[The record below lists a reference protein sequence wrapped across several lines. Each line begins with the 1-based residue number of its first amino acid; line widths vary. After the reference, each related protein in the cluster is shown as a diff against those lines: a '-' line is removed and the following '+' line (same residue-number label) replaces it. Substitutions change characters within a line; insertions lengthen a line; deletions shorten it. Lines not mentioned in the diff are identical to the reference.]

1 MLTKASE
8 YARLDADFHW
18 AVPDRFN
25 IGVDVCDRHVNGPP
39 RTALI
44 AAESDGTVRRY
55 SFHDI
60 RDLSNRLCNVFMDL
74 GLQRG
79 DRVAVLLAQSLE
91 VAITH
96 VSCFKAGLIS
106 IPLFTLFGEDAL
118 QYRLHDSG
126 ARVVVTDRAGLVKL
140 AAIRNR
146 LPALQTV
153 LCVDSA
159 APGTLEF
166 HRLLSDASASFTP
179 ADTGPDDPALIVYT
193 SGTTGNPKG
202 ALHGHRVLLGH
213 LPGVELP
220 HDFFPQPGDLFWTP
234 ADWAWIGGL
243 FDVLMPSW
251 HHGVPVLAHRF
262 AKFDP
267 QAATD
272 LMSRH
277 GVRNVFLP
285 PTALKLMRQANVDAS
300 GVRLRTLASGGETL
314 GAELLDWGR
323 ATFGITINEFYG
335 QTECNLVVG
344 NDAALMPVRPGSM
357 GRAIPGHRVAV
368 IDDAGRELPSGSIG
382 AIAARRPDPVMF
394 LGYWN
399 NPAAT
404 AAKFLDDWLLTGDL
418 ERRDADGYFWYVG
431 RDDDVITSGGY
442 RIGPAE
448 IEECLMRHQAIAMAA
463 AIGAPDPVRTEIV
476 MAYLVL
482 RPAFAPSDTLADEI
496 RTFVR
501 TRLAAYEYPRR
512 IAFVTELP
520 MTATGKIMRRV
531 LRQQS
536 NRGKLHR
543 RRLKLFFHSSI
554 CAMIETASTTS
565 RAAGMTASRARGM
578 APRHCHA
585 LQYERESEAQGERS
599 CRWTQPSCP
608 PDSSAT
614 ARASCCC
621 DRRTPFW
628 LPKA

>member
-1 MLTKASE
+1 MLPMATD
-8 YARLDADFHW
+8 YAELDAGFQW
-18 AVPDRFN
+18 AVPDRYN
-25 IGVDVCDRHVNGPP
+25 IGTDVCDRHTSGPA

-44 AAESDGTVRRY
+44 VEDPDGTVHRY

-60 RDLSNRLCNVFMDL
+60 RNLSNRLGNVLAGL
-74 GLQRG
+74 GLTRG

-91 VAITH
+91 VALTH
-96 VSCFKAGLIS
+96 VACFKSGLIS

-118 QYRLHDSG
+118 HYRLHDSA
-126 ARVVVTDRAGLVKL
+126 ARAVVTDRAGLAKL
-140 AAIRNR
+140 AVIRDR

-153 LCVDSA
+153 LCVEDA
-159 APGTLEF
+159 APDAVDF
-166 HRLLSDASASFTP
+166 HRLMANASDSFAP
-179 ADTGPDDPALIVYT
+179 VDTGPDDPALIVYT
-193 SGTTGNPKG
+193 SGTAGNPKG

-243 FDVLMPSW
+243 FDVLMPAW
-251 HHGVPVLAHRF
+251 HHGVPVLARRF

-272 LMSRH
+272 LMARH

-285 PTALKLMRQANVDAS
+285 PTALKLMRQAGVDAS

-323 ATFGITINEFYG
+323 ATFGVTINEFYG

-344 NDAALMPVRPGSM
+344 NNAALMPVRPGSM

-368 IDDAGRELPSGSIG
+368 IDEAGQELPLGSVG
-382 AIAARRPDPVMF
+382 AIAVRRPDPVMF

-399 NPAAT
+399 NAPAT
-404 AAKFLDDWLLTGDL
+404 AAKFVGDWLLTGDL
-418 ERRDADGYFWYVG
+418 GRRDVDGYFWYVG
-431 RDDDVITSGGY
+431 RDDDVITSAGY

-448 IEECLMRHQAIAMAA
+448 IEECLMRHPAVALAA

-482 RPAFAPSDTLADEI
+482 RPEFAPSEALAEEI

-512 IAFVTELP
+512 VAFVAELP

-531 LRQQS
+531 LRQQ
-536 NRGKLHR
+536 
-543 RRLKLFFHSSI
+543 
-554 CAMIETASTTS
+554 AS
-565 RAAGMTASRARGM
+565 
-578 APRHCHA
+578 
-585 LQYERESEAQGERS
+585 QGNF
-599 CRWTQPSCP
+599 TGV
-608 PDSSAT
+608 D
-614 ARASCCC
+614 
-621 DRRTPFW
+621 
-628 LPKA
+628 